1 MAETRTPILCGGT
14 FFTLVLRALQDH
26 TSARN
31 KILENSDGLSQPEV
45 LMGLML
51 VEDPSHKIPNTKQK
65 GVMSSLST
73 IASNFKAC
81 NNINSTYFPF
91 FDDDI
96 SEAFDNRVKENHDA
110 ALKDMIKFVD
120 AFINKEIK
128 GVKLVSALAE
138 LIAKDPTITDDT
150 ELYIRV
156 DNTPVRKADMFNE
169 SQLNLYAFLLGTWHF
184 IIMNRPDNRVGIAT
198 YKSWHN
204 TDRVELNAQKPFES
218 DLWKNS
224 KLKVNVDTDKPKLAS
239 EVQTSN
245 NVILG
250 TVGTM
255 KLSDFDPADVAK
267 GKAYIEKVL
276 GNEEDVSGIKTYLKK
291 AYDKYST
298 LKTLMYRDEPKPF
311 YSFYVCNNVTQR
323 IYISRSTWR
332 VKTYENATEDSLSE
346 CSNFIIISGTGG
358 LGKSM
363 MMRHLLLNSISNYKA
378 GHRIPIF
385 IQLKDFSEKYESL
398 AAFIYEKFGD
408 LGARVDF
415 QKFTEL
421 LAQGKC
427 LLLFDGLDEINSEV
441 RKQFEQ
447 SLERFA
453 DRYTDNMFI
462 ISSRPSFGLSSFS
475 RFTVLELQPF
485 SKQQSLE
492 LVDKLEFRPD
502 EPSIKENFRKQL
514 DEKLWNTHQQ
524 FAENP
529 LLLTI
534 MLMTFEEFAEVP
546 SKMHIFYHEAYVTLS
561 QRHDAMKAAF
571 KRTIRMGISADR
583 FADYFAEFCARTYCD
598 QKYELSEIEFDK
610 YFNEL
615 SEKQKDLCKKTTED
629 FIYDL
634 TNNMCL
640 MFYESQKYHFI
651 HRSFQEY
658 FCAVYFSK
666 QKDKNLKRIG
676 DMFENRRMNYSDKTF
691 DMLYDMIPERVE
703 EYIFRPY
710 LEELFKKCDEED
722 GYWTFLKE
730 LYPTIY
736 YDNGEVDDSSDNE
749 PNSYIYDFIISEK
762 HIHGYAE
769 LANFPFCEEFVSREY
784 VYLDEDWNDPEG
796 VYSGGLIDKEDVSL
810 DYIYEY
816 GDPDTVGWNLE
827 FDVDRVLDE
836 PEKYG
841 EFIKILYSDDFPLK
855 EEYVQVRDY
864 LEEMK
869 EEQDP
874 EGTNLF
880 DFLG

>member
-1 MAETRTPILCGGT
+1 MAEKRIPILCGGT

-31 KILENSDGLSQPEV
+31 KILEDSDGLSNPEV
-45 LMGLML
+45 LLGLML
-51 VEDPSHKIPNTKQK
+51 VEDPHHAIPDIKK
-65 GVMSSLST
+65 EGVKKSLST
-73 IASNFKAC
+73 ITSNFKKC
-81 NNINSTYFPF
+81 DNINSVYFPF
-91 FDDDI
+91 FDNDVRA
-96 SEAFDNRVKENHDA
+96 AFDTRVKEHHDDA
-110 ALKDMIKFVD
+110 MKDMIKFVD
-120 AFINKEIK
+120 GFINKEIK

-138 LIAKDPTITDDT
+138 LITEDPTIPDQT
-150 ELYIRV
+150 EFYIRV
-156 DNTPVRKADMFNE
+156 DNTPVKKVDLYNE
-169 SQLNLYAFLLGTWHF
+169 SKLNLYSFLLGTWHF
-184 IIMNRPDNRVGIAT
+184 ILMNREDNTVGKAT
-198 YKSWHN
+198 YQSWHN
-204 TDRVELNAQKPFES
+204 ADGVEPNAQKPFES

-224 KLKVNVDTDKPKLAS
+224 KLTVNVDIDKPRLMSEMKAS
-239 EVQTSN
+239 KNAVP
-245 NVILG
+245 G
-250 TVGTM
+250 TFGSM
-255 KLSDFDPADVAK
+255 KLSDIDPSDLAK
-267 GKAYIEKVL
+267 GQELIEQILGSKV
-276 GNEEDVSGIKTYLKK
+276 DVSGITTYLKK

-311 YSFYVCNNVTQR
+311 YSFYVCNNVNQR
-323 IYISRSTWR
+323 IYVSRRSWR
-332 VKTYENATEDSLSE
+332 VKTFENATEESLSK

-363 MMRHLLLNSISNYKA
+363 MMRHLLLNSVSHYKP
-378 GHRIPIF
+378 GNRIPIF
-385 IQLKDFSEKYESL
+385 IQLKDFSDKYESL

-408 LGARVDF
+408 LGARIDF
-415 QKFTEL
+415 QKFTEML
-421 LAQGKC
+421 TQGKC
-427 LLLFDGLDEINSEV
+427 LLLFDGLDEINSAV
-441 RKQFEQ
+441 RKLFEQ

-462 ISSRPSFGLSSFS
+462 ISSRPSFGLSAFS

-492 LVDKLEFRPD
+492 LINRLEFRPD
-502 EPSIKENFRKQL
+502 EPSIKENFKKQL
-514 DEKLWNTHQQ
+514 NETLWNSHRQ

-598 QKYELSEIEFDK
+598 QKYELSEIEFEK

-615 SEKQKDLCKKTTED
+615 NEKQKDFSNKTAED

-666 QKDKNLKRIG
+666 QKDKNLERIG
-676 DMFENRRMNYSDKTF
+676 DMFENRSMSYSDRTF

-710 LEELFKKCDEED
+710 LEKLFKKCDEED

-736 YDNGEVDDSSDNE
+736 YDHGEVDDSADNE
-749 PNSYIYDFIISEK
+749 PNSYIYNFIICEK
-762 HIHGYAE
+762 H
-769 LANFPFCEEFVSREY
+769 LAGCIESSVFPFEEEFVGREY
-784 VYLDEDWNDPEG
+784 VYLDDEWNDPEG
-796 VYSGGLIDKEDVSL
+796 DYAGGLIDKDEVSL
-810 DYIYEY
+810 DYKYEY

-827 FDVDRVLDE
+827 FDVETILSDPDE
-836 PEKYG
+836 YDK
-841 EFIKILYSDDFPLK
+841 FIKILDKDDFPLK
-855 EEYVQVRDY
+855 EEYVRVRDY